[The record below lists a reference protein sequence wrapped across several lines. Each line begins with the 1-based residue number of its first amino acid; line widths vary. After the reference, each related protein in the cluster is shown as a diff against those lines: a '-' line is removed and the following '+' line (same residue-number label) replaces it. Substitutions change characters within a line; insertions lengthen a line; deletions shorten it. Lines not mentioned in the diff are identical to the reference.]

1 MADWLV
7 TMTIV
12 RGESGVKNRRLCC
25 WASHM
30 PSDPAIT
37 LAPPWPRKH
46 TILHITHCQWMSES
60 NSFSI
65 YFWQEWTDSRAISQ
79 KNTSHWNCHECFL
92 FSVWR
97 WSEPIAR
104 TEAFGQSCPGPG
116 LNLLFNVNVSLLLSS
131 LSEHSW
137 LKDNIYCPEG
147 RGGDPFPSPPPN
159 LSFVISI
166 TVLHNAP
173 LLLNYLRPPYILL
186 NNAGPTSS
194 YAFSQIITLSIFNT
208 RSLGLL
214 AKGPLGLLT
223 LWLTRPSGTQAE

>member
-60 NSFSI
+60 NSFSN

-97 WSEPIAR
+97 WREPIAR
-104 TEAFGQSCPGPG
+104 TEAFGQFCMSWSWSESRFQTECFITIV
-116 LNLLFNVNVSLLLSS
+116 LVVWTFLIWWQYILS
-131 LSEHSW
+131 
-137 LKDNIYCPEG
+137 G
-147 RGGDPFPSPPPN
+147 RERGWPFPVPSAQ
-159 LSFVISI
+159 LVFCH
-166 TVLHNAP
+166 LHHCPLQRPIAP
-173 LLLNYLRPPYILL
+173 QLLAPPPYILL
-186 NNAGPTSS
+186 NNACRPYILMHSLKSS
-194 YAFSQIITLSIFNT
+194 QN
-208 RSLGLL
+208 
-214 AKGPLGLLT
+214 
-223 LWLTRPSGTQAE
+223 

>member
-1 MADWLV
+1 MGPIKWLAGDNDDCDK
-7 TMTIV
+7 
-12 RGESGVKNRRLCC
+12 RGKSGVKNRRLCC
-25 WASHM
+25 WASQM

-60 NSFSI
+60 NSFSN

-137 LKDNIYCPEG
+137 LKDNIYCPEEREE
-147 RGGDPFPSPPPN
+147 RGWPFPVPSAQLVFCHLHHCPPQRP
-159 LSFVISI
+159 I
-166 TVLHNAP
+166 AP
-173 LLLNYLRPPYILL
+173 
-186 NNAGPTSS
+186 
-194 YAFSQIITLSIFNT
+194 Q
-208 RSLGLL
+208 LL
-214 AKGPLGLLT
+214 AP
-223 LWLTRPSGTQAE
+223 PIHSSQQCM